1 MCGPAVPR
9 LRSLNLR
16 GCPGRTVRVTGR
28 AVGVMGRMVG
38 VTGRTVR
45 VTGRTVGVTGRTVT
59 VILLRFAGRWLL
71 YCCTRGHAGLGF
83 RTPDPNYP
91 PGLPQRGG
99 KQVPTDPDL
108 TDDCLGAAG
117 LGSCGLRGGRG
128 REHSARVCRC
138 GACVFWGVCAHTR
151 WGGCRQAPLGLSWI
165 PVTSAFT
172 GPFLPQ
178 EALHLLFY
186 KREGS

>member
-9 LRSLNLR
+9 PRSLNLR

-28 AVGVMGRMVG
+28 MVEVMGRMVG

-45 VTGRTVGVTGRTVT
+45 VTGRTVGVTGRMVTVT
-59 VILLRFAGRWLL
+59 FLRFAGRRLL

-83 RTPDPNYP
+83 GTPDPNYP

-117 LGSCGLRGGRG
+117 LGSSGLRGGRG

-151 WGGCRQAPLGLSWI
+151 WGGRQQGPTRTFVDPCHVCLHGPLPPSRSI
-165 PVTSAFT
+165 T
-172 GPFLPQ
+172 PFIL
-178 EALHLLFY
+178 
-186 KREGS
+186 